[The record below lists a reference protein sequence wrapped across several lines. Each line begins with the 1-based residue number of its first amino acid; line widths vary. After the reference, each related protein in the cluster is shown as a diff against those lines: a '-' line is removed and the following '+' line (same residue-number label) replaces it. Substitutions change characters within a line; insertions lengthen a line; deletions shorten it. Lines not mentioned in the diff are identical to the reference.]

1 MAETDKIKKAAEIV
15 AAGGIGI
22 TPLRPGTDETGDEV
36 QQKNPMVELRRDTIM
51 MALGIPPFEGV
62 IAQVTNFD
70 HPIQPLMV
78 IKDLTELE
86 FMRSLGLPASIYAA
100 LKGESFLGEDGKVNI
115 RLSGFTGILRGRQGM
130 VYPGDAGFDF
140 HTKTQILNPQPK
152 SIAEKNKDKSWLA
165 RLNPF
170 GGGSGD

>member
-1 MAETDKIKKAAEIV
+1 MSENEKIRNAAEIV

-100 LKGESFLGEDGKVNI
+100 LKGESFLGDDGKVNI

-152 SIAEKNKDKSWLA
+152 GGIEEKNKGKGWLA

-170 GGGSGD
+170 GGSGD